1 MIVAVILSQ
10 ERNLIPFPSVFI
22 WTVYLKSFSIKSMQ
36 SVNSDLYF
44 KQVSKKEQFNLK
56 MKEVVRCL
64 FPVLEN

>member
-1 MIVAVILSQ
+1 
-10 ERNLIPFPSVFI
+10 
-22 WTVYLKSFSIKSMQ
+22 MQ